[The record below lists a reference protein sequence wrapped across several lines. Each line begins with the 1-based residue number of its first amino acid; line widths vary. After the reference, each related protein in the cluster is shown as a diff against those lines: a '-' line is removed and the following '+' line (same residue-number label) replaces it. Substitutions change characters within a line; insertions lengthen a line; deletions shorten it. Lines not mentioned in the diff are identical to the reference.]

1 MEILVRNRKAAH
13 DYEILEKFIAGIVLQ
28 GPEVKSI
35 LKGSCSIS
43 EGFVTIK
50 DGEVFL
56 KNCNITRYDKIDG
69 FRKDLNER
77 MDRKLLLTKIEIRKI
92 DKDLTRK
99 GLTIIPL
106 NIIYS
111 NTKKIK
117 VEIAVA
123 RGKKEYD
130 KRETI
135 KQKDLRRENG

>member
-1 MEILVRNRKAAH
+1 MEILVKNRKASH
-13 DYEILEKFIAGIVLQ
+13 DYEILEKYVAGIVLQ

-43 EGFVTIK
+43 EGYVTINN
-50 DGEVFL
+50 GEVFL
-56 KNCNITRYDKIDG
+56 KNCNIARYDKIDG

-77 MDRKLLLTKIEIRKI
+77 MDRKLLLTKSEIRKI
-92 DKDLTRK
+92 DKELTRK

-111 NTKKIK
+111 DTKKIK
-117 VEIAVA
+117 IEIAVA

-130 KRETI
+130 KREAL
-135 KQKDLRRENG
+135 KEKDLRRYDI